1 MKRFVLFLSFM
12 FVCVCV
18 CVQAYAEQNY
28 FFRDFKST
36 DLPKKLHLDKKL
48 SQTIQPC
55 MQLNA
60 SKHYTSTG
68 VREPDICT
76 KSFKKSATMSYDLAL
91 GYLVSKNKQYGLKA
105 IEILNAWA
113 KELQSVDTYQSE
125 DNINFYMP
133 YMNMAYW
140 FVKKAFPSLE
150 YEDFVKRMR
159 QYSQSALN
167 TNHGAWGILFD
178 VSSALALDDN
188 ALLQNSA
195 NRWQEWVFKA
205 IDENGVIASAI
216 TRSDT
221 SDYHGGPTKG
231 IKGIAYTNFALLAIT
246 ISGELLFENG
256 YDLWGSEAGKRLSVA
271 YNKVATWILNPE
283 TFPYFQPNLIGV
295 HNNAYFI
302 ILAKHYSSPSAN
314 ELLKQGNLHE
324 DGFRLKLR
332 SP

>member
-1 MKRFVLFLSFM
+1 MKRFVLFLSLM
-12 FVCVCV
+12 GVCV
-18 CVQAYAEQNY
+18 CVQAYADQDY

-36 DLPKKLHLDKKL
+36 DLPQKLHLDKKL

-55 MQLNA
+55 AQLNA

-68 VREPDICT
+68 VREPDACT

-91 GYLVSKNKQYGLKA
+91 GYFVSGNKQYGLKV

-140 FVKKAFPSLE
+140 FVKKAFPSPK

-178 VSSALALDDN
+178 VSSALALDDH

-205 IDENGVIASAI
+205 IDENGVITSAI

-231 IKGIAYTNFALLAIT
+231 IKGIAYTNFALLALT

-302 ILAKHYSSPSAN
+302 ILAKHYSSPSAD
-314 ELLKQGNLHE
+314 ELLKQGDLHE

>member
-1 MKRFVLFLSFM
+1 MKRFVLFLLFM
-12 FVCVCV
+12 CVCV
-18 CVQAYAEQNY
+18 CVQAHADQDY

-36 DLPKKLHLDKKL
+36 DLPQKLHLDEKL

-55 MQLNA
+55 AQLNA
-60 SKHYTSTG
+60 SKHYTSIG
-68 VREPDICT
+68 VREPDACT
-76 KSFKKSATMSYDLAL
+76 KSFKKSAIMSYDLAL
-91 GYLVSKNKQYGLKA
+91 GYVVSENKQYGLKA

-113 KELQSVDTYQSE
+113 EELQSVDTYQSE

-140 FVKKAFPSLE
+140 FVKKAFPSPE
-150 YEDFVKRMR
+150 YEDFIKRMQ

-178 VSSALALDDN
+178 VSSALALDDH

-205 IDENGVIASAI
+205 IDEDGVIASAI

-231 IKGIAYTNFALLAIT
+231 IKGIAYTNFALLALT

-302 ILAKHYSSPSAN
+302 ILAKHYSSPSAD
-314 ELLKQGNLHE
+314 ELLKQGDLHE

-332 SP
+332 SL

>member
-1 MKRFVLFLSFM
+1 MKRFVLSLLLI
-12 FVCVCV
+12 CVH
-18 CVQAYAEQNY
+18 AYAKQDY
-28 FFRDFKST
+28 FFRDFKSR
-36 DLPKKLHLDKKL
+36 DLPQKLHLDKKL

-55 MQLNA
+55 AQLNA

-140 FVKKAFPSLE
+140 FVKKAFPSPE
-150 YEDFVKRMR
+150 YEDFIKRMR

-178 VSSALALDDN
+178 VSSALALDDH
-188 ALLQNSA
+188 ALLHNSA

-231 IKGIAYTNFALLAIT
+231 IKGIAYTNFALLALT

-256 YDLWGSEAGKRLSVA
+256 YDLWGSGAGKRLSVA

-302 ILAKHYSSPSAN
+302 ILAKHYSSPSAD
-314 ELLKQGNLHE
+314 ELLKQGDLHE

>member
-1 MKRFVLFLSFM
+1 MKRFVLFLSLM
-12 FVCVCV
+12 CVCV
-18 CVQAYAEQNY
+18 GVQAYAKQDY

-36 DLPKKLHLDKKL
+36 DLPQKLHLDEKL
-48 SQTIQPC
+48 SQIIQPC
-55 MQLNA
+55 AQLNA

-68 VREPDICT
+68 VREPDACT
-76 KSFKKSATMSYDLAL
+76 KSFKKSALMSYDLAL
-91 GYLVSKNKQYGLKA
+91 GYVVSENEQYGLKA

-113 KELQSVDTYQSE
+113 EELQSVDTYQSE

-140 FVKKAFPSLE
+140 FVKKAFPSPE
-150 YEDFVKRMR
+150 YEDFIKRMH

-178 VSSALALDDN
+178 VSSALALDDH

-231 IKGIAYTNFALLAIT
+231 IKGIAYTNFALLALT
-246 ISGELLFENG
+246 VSGELLFENG

-302 ILAKHYSSPSAN
+302 ILAKHYSSPSAD
-314 ELLKQGNLHE
+314 ELLKQGDLHE

-332 SP
+332 SL

>member
-12 FVCVCV
+12 CVCV
-18 CVQAYAEQNY
+18 CVQAHAEQDY
-28 FFRDFKST
+28 FFRDFKSA
-36 DLPKKLHLDKKL
+36 DLPQKLHLDKKL

-55 MQLNA
+55 AQLNA

-68 VREPDICT
+68 VREPDACT

-140 FVKKAFPSLE
+140 FVKKAFPSPE
-150 YEDFVKRMR
+150 YEDFIKRMQ

-178 VSSALALDDN
+178 VSSALALDDH
-188 ALLQNSA
+188 AFLQNSA

-205 IDENGVIASAI
+205 IDENGVIPSAI

-231 IKGIAYTNFALLAIT
+231 IKGIAYTNFALLALT
-246 ISGELLFENG
+246 VSGELLFENG
-256 YDLWGSEAGKRLSVA
+256 YDLWGSGAGKRLSVA
-271 YNKVATWILNPE
+271 YNKTATWILNPE

-302 ILAKHYSSPSAN
+302 ILAKHYSSPSAD
-314 ELLKQGNLHE
+314 ELLKQGDLHE

-332 SP
+332 SL

>member
-1 MKRFVLFLSFM
+1 MKRFVLFFM
-12 FVCVCV
+12 CVCV
-18 CVQAYAEQNY
+18 CVQAHADQDY

-36 DLPKKLHLDKKL
+36 DLPQKLHLDKKL

-55 MQLNA
+55 VQLNA

-68 VREPDICT
+68 VREPDACT
-76 KSFKKSATMSYDLAL
+76 KSFKKSAIMSYDLAL
-91 GYLVSKNKQYGLKA
+91 GYVVSGNEQYGLKA

-113 KELQSVDTYQSE
+113 EELQSVDTYQSE

-140 FVKKAFPSLE
+140 FVKKAFPSPE
-150 YEDFVKRMR
+150 YEDFIKRMH

-205 IDENGVIASAI
+205 IDENGVIPSAI

-231 IKGIAYTNFALLAIT
+231 IKGIAYTNFALLALT
-246 ISGELLFENG
+246 VSGELLFENG
-256 YDLWGSEAGKRLSVA
+256 YDLWGSGAGKRLSVA

-302 ILAKHYSSPSAN
+302 ILAKHYSSPSAD
-314 ELLKQGNLHE
+314 ELLKQGDLHE

-332 SP
+332 SL

>member
-1 MKRFVLFLSFM
+1 MKRFVLFLLFM
-12 FVCVCV
+12 GVCV
-18 CVQAYAEQNY
+18 CVQAYAEQDY
-28 FFRDFKST
+28 FFRDFKSR

-55 MQLNA
+55 VQLNA

-68 VREPDICT
+68 VRGPDICT
-76 KSFKKSATMSYDLAL
+76 KSFKKSALMSYDLAL
-91 GYLVSKNKQYGLKA
+91 GYLVSQNKQYGLKA

-140 FVKKAFPSLE
+140 FVKKAFPSPE
-150 YEDFVKRMR
+150 YEDFIKRMR

-178 VSSALALDDN
+178 VSSALALDDH
-188 ALLQNSA
+188 ALLHNSA
-195 NRWQEWVFKA
+195 NRWQDWIFKA

-256 YDLWGSEAGKRLSVA
+256 YDLWGSGAGKRLSVA

-302 ILAKHYSSPSAN
+302 ILAKHYSSPSAD
-314 ELLKQGNLHE
+314 ELLKQGDLHE